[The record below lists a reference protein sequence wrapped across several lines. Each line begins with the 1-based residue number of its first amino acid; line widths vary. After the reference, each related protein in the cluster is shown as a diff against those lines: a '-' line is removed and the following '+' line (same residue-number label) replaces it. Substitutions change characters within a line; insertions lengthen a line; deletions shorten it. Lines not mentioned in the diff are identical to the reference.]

1 MNLLCNIIK
10 AEEVEILGKRK
21 IKVNSNKSNFEI
33 ASDEFDMKREN
44 EMAQIKEEVELKL
57 KEAKEQREQII
68 KNAQS
73 EAEIIIEQCKE
84 EVSNIEKKAYEEGH
98 KQGLKNGY
106 EDGYKEV
113 YEEYVEK
120 AKEEANKI
128 IDNANNILIQSNQE
142 ISNYMKENR
151 NKILNMSISIA
162 EQVLREKF
170 EDVSAMD
177 KLIGNVIEEYELKE
191 NFVIKVN
198 PTYKESLDKQVL
210 ELKESYKLNGDVF
223 VLGDESIQ
231 VGNAIVDNVNG
242 SLIVGIDG
250 VIEKIKEELL

>member
-10 AEEVEILGKRK
+10 SDEVEILGKRK
-21 IKVNSNKSNFEI
+21 IKVNSNKSSFGLE
-33 ASDEFDMKREN
+33 SDEFDMKREN

-57 KEAKEQREQII
+57 NEAKEQSEQII
-68 KNAQS
+68 QNAQT
-73 EAEIIIEQCKE
+73 EADRIIEESKE

-120 AKEEANKI
+120 AKEESNKI
-128 IDNANNILIQSNQE
+128 IDNANNILIQSNHE
-142 ISNYMKENR
+142 VSSYMKENR
-151 NKILNMSISIA
+151 NNILNISVSIA

-170 EDVSAMD
+170 EDVTAMNN
-177 KLIGNVIEEYELKE
+177 LIGNVIEEYELRE

-198 PTYKESLDKQVL
+198 PIYKESLDKQVL

-223 VLGDESIQ
+223 VLEDESMEA
-231 VGNAIVDNVNG
+231 GNAIIDNING

-250 VIEKIKEELL
+250 ILEKIKEELL

>member
-10 AEEVEILGKRK
+10 SEEVEILGKRK
-21 IKVNSNKSNFEI
+21 IKVNSNKSNFGIE
-33 ASDEFDMKREN
+33 SDEFDMKREN
-44 EMAQIKEEVELKL
+44 EMSQIKEEIELKL
-57 KEAKEQREQII
+57 NEAKEQGDQII
-68 KNAQS
+68 QDAQT
-73 EAEIIIEQCKE
+73 EGQKIIEQSKE
-84 EVSNIEKKAYEEGH
+84 EVCNIEKRAYEEGH

-120 AKEEANKI
+120 AKEQANKI
-128 IDNANNILIQSNQE
+128 IENANNILIQANNE

-151 NKILNMSISIA
+151 NNILNISISIA
-162 EQVLREKF
+162 EQVLKEKF
-170 EDVSAMD
+170 EDISAMD
-177 KLIGNVIEEYELKE
+177 NLIGNVIEEYELKE

-210 ELKESYKLNGDVF
+210 ALKESYKISGDVF
-223 VLGDESIQ
+223 VLGDESIEA
-231 VGNAIVDNVNG
+231 GNAIIDNVNG

-250 VIEKIKEELL
+250 VVGKIKEELL

>member
-10 AEEVEILGKRK
+10 SEEVEILGKRK

-33 ASDEFDMKREN
+33 ENDEFDMKREN
-44 EMAQIKEEVELKL
+44 EMSQIKEEIELKL
-57 KEAKEQREQII
+57 NEAKEQGEQII
-68 KNAQS
+68 KNALS
-73 EAEIIIEQCKE
+73 ESEIIIEQSKE
-84 EVSNIEKKAYEEGH
+84 EVCNIEKKAYEEGH

-120 AKEEANKI
+120 AKEQANKI
-128 IDNANNILIQSNQE
+128 IENANNILIQANNE

-151 NKILNMSISIA
+151 NNILNISISIA
-162 EQVLREKF
+162 EQVLKEKF
-170 EDVSAMD
+170 EDISAMD
-177 KLIGNVIEEYELKE
+177 NLIGNVIEEYELKE

-198 PTYKESLDKQVL
+198 PIYKESLDKEVL
-210 ELKESYKLNGDVF
+210 ELKESYKIGGDVF
-223 VLGDESIQ
+223 VLGDESIEA
-231 VGNAIVDNVNG
+231 GNAIIDNVNG

-250 VIEKIKEELL
+250 VVGKIKEELL

>member
-10 AEEVEILGKRK
+10 SDEVEILGKRK
-21 IKVNSNKSNFEI
+21 IKVNSNNSNFEI
-33 ASDEFDMKREN
+33 GSNEFDVKREN
-44 EMAQIKEEVELKL
+44 EMAQIKEEIELKL
-57 KEAKEQREQII
+57 NEAKEQGEQII
-68 KNAQS
+68 QSAQT
-73 EAEIIIEQCKE
+73 EAQKIIEQGKE
-84 EVSNIEKKAYEEGH
+84 EVCNIEKKAYEEGH

-120 AKEEANKI
+120 AKEQANKI
-128 IDNANNILIQSNQE
+128 IENANNILIQANNE

-151 NKILNMSISIA
+151 NNILNISISIA

-170 EDVSAMD
+170 EDISAMD
-177 KLIGNVIEEYELKE
+177 NLIGNVIEEYELKE

-198 PTYKESLDKQVL
+198 PIYKESLDKQVL
-210 ELKESYKLNGDVF
+210 ELKESYKVSGDVF
-223 VLGDESIQ
+223 VLGDESIEA
-231 VGNAIVDNVNG
+231 GNAIIDNVNG

-250 VIEKIKEELL
+250 VVEKIKEELL